1 MMLSHER
8 ALRLLTLLS
17 NLNIGFHCLL
27 SCMITPREVLS
38 IKRKYCEHLV
48 IHFLSYFPCLN
59 KVTYVKYRSSI
70 IINNHAGFAVII
82 IFNMIITTTR
92 MCGDLSLDK
101 QTTIS
106 RTNMNPTTEE
116 ILPEKV
122 FGALRI
128 YFFTPLI
135 FHISLNV

>member
-1 MMLSHER
+1 
-8 ALRLLTLLS
+8 
-17 NLNIGFHCLL
+17 
-27 SCMITPREVLS
+27 MIVNS
-38 IKRKYCEHLV
+38 V
-48 IHFLSYFPCLN
+48 
-59 KVTYVKYRSSI
+59 
-70 IINNHAGFAVII
+70 AGFAVII
-82 IFNMIITTTR
+82 ILNMIIITR

-122 FGALRI
+122 FCALRI